1 MSPGSELPSRRD
13 AIHQHKAS
21 GKKIAAVFPIHYP
34 RALFYAH
41 GLLPVEVWG
50 PPHAQRAP
58 AAAHLQA
65 YTCDIVHAGLGF
77 LLSGGLR
84 SVDAIVAPHGCDSL
98 QGLGSILLDFIQ
110 PAPPV
115 FPFYL
120 PRAGR
125 DCDAEYFAK
134 EIESLSQ
141 KLAAVSGRSPSAEE
155 LASAV
160 AQDEAADA
168 ALLRLWERRAE
179 LALDNQAL
187 YALSR
192 ARGYLP
198 PQEFCARADSAPAAG
213 APPAAAKTVV
223 LSGVIAE
230 PGELLALLDR
240 SGVRVGADDTLCLG
254 RRFYPAGRASQPFR
268 RMAERILAGPPDST
282 RGSSIRERCEHLL
295 SLCRRSGAR
304 GVIFRLVKFCEPEQF
319 YLPALRRALEEAGVR
334 SLALETDLAAHL
346 DGPSQTRL
354 EAFLEML

>member
-1 MSPGSELPSRRD
+1 MSQAFTPPSRRD
-13 AIHQHKAS
+13 AILKHKAS
-21 GKKIAAVFPIHYP
+21 GGKIAAVFPIHYP

-50 PPHAQRAP
+50 PPHAERAP

-77 LLSGGLR
+77 LLSDGLR

-120 PRAGR
+120 PRAMR
-125 DCDAEYFAK
+125 EADTEYFEK
-134 EIESLSQ
+134 ELESLSQ
-141 KLAAVSGRSPSAEE
+141 KLSSVSGRSPSTEE
-155 LASAV
+155 LISAV
-160 AQDEAADA
+160 ERDEAADA
-168 ALLRLWERRAE
+168 ALLRLWERRAG
-179 LALDNQAL
+179 LSLDNQAL

-192 ARGYLP
+192 SRGYLP
-198 PQEFCARADSAPAAG
+198 PEEFCALVEAAASAG
-213 APPAAAKTVV
+213 AANATAKTLV

-230 PGELLALLDR
+230 PPELLSLLDR
-240 SGVRVGADDTLCLG
+240 GGVRVGADDTLCLG
-254 RRFYPAGRASQPFR
+254 RRLYPAGRATQPFR

-282 RGSSIRERCEHLL
+282 RGHSIRERCEHLL
-295 SLCRRSGAR
+295 SLCRCSGAR

-319 YLPALRRALEEAGVR
+319 YLPALRRALEEAGIR